1 MNVRKSMTTIA
12 AACALSLVTASA
24 LAAPGMRGG
33 AAGAATSHVTAPAKP
48 TTTATTTT
56 ARPTTTQKA
65 TTTGRPNASC
75 EDLGNQPGNSIT
87 APGSAFNP
95 NGVSGGVY
103 SETSQYDVACAR
115 SHSH

>member
-1 MNVRKSMTTIA
+1 MSTLKLKSVTTIA
-12 AACALSLVTASA
+12 AACALSLVSA
-24 LAAPGMRGG
+24 ATFAAGRAAAPTTTHM
-33 AAGAATSHVTAPAKP
+33 SAPAKA
-48 TTTATTTT
+48 TATTTKS
-56 ARPTTTQKA
+56 TTTPKA

-75 EDLGNQPGNSIT
+75 EDLGNQPGNAIT

>member
-1 MNVRKSMTTIA
+1 
-12 AACALSLVTASA
+12 
-24 LAAPGMRGG
+24 
-33 AAGAATSHVTAPAKP
+33 
-48 TTTATTTT
+48 
-56 ARPTTTQKA
+56 
-65 TTTGRPNASC
+65 
-75 EDLGNQPGNSIT
+75 LGNQPGNSIT